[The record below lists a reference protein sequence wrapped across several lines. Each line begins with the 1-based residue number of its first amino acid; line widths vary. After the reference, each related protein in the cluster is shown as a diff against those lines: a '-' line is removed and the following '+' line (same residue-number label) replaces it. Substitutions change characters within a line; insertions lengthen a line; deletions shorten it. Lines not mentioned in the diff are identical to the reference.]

1 MIDSKFGRGKKSIVA
16 AIPERARVWFASE
29 PVLIRLTNPDLD
41 VGKNLLLRLFPNV
54 LRFSLPV
61 DLRWSAWSFQPA
73 REKKSI
79 VAAFPECE

>member
-16 AIPERARVWFASE
+16 AIPKHAWVWFASE
-29 PVLIRLTNPDLD
+29 PVLIRLTNPDLE

-54 LRFSLPV
+54 LQFSLLV

-73 REKKSI
+73 HEKKYI
-79 VAAFPECE
+79 VAAVPECE